1 MPASDTRA
9 NRDDMEL
16 IARAARAG
24 GEIAL
29 SYFRKDPR
37 RWTKEN
43 DSPVSEADLAVD
55 RHLAEA
61 LQAARPDYGWLSE
74 ETADDS
80 SRLAARRSFVVDP
93 IDGTRG
99 FLAGSG
105 EWTVA
110 IAVVED
116 GRPVA
121 AALFRPVG
129 NDLYT
134 ATLGQGATLNG
145 REVAVSG
152 QPVLSGASV
161 AGPKSITGQGPM
173 MRTGISHAGYVPSL
187 ALRLALVAEG
197 RIDAAVVRENACDWD
212 LAAADL
218 LVQEAGGRLEDLDGR
233 ALAYNR
239 ASVRHPA
246 LVAGPPALAAPLRP
260 ILAQLLTNP

>member
-1 MPASDTRA
+1 MPVSDSHA
-9 NRDDMEL
+9 NLADMEL
-16 IARAARAG
+16 IARAARSG

-55 RHLAEA
+55 RHLADV
-61 LQAARPDYGWLSE
+61 LQAARPGYGWLSE
-74 ETADDS
+74 ETADDR
-80 SRLAARRSFVVDP
+80 SRLGAERSFVVDP

-99 FLAGSG
+99 FLSGSG

-110 IAVVED
+110 IAVVEA

-121 AALFRPVG
+121 AALYRPVG
-129 NDLYT
+129 DDLYVAAPGHGT
-134 ATLGQGATLNG
+134 RLN
-145 REVAVSG
+145 G
-152 QPVLSGASV
+152 QPVAISKRIALAGASV
-161 AGPKSITGQGPM
+161 AGPKSIAARAGLAATGL
-173 MRTGISHAGYVPSL
+173 SHAGYVPSL

-197 RIDAAVVRENACDWD
+197 RIDVAVVRENACDWD

-218 LVQEAGGRLEDLDGR
+218 LVQEAGGRLEDLSGR

-246 LVAGPPALAAPLRP
+246 LVAGPSTLVDPLRP
-260 ILAQLLTNP
+260 VLAELL

>member
-1 MPASDTRA
+1 MPARDTTA
-9 NRDDMEL
+9 NLDDMDL
-16 IARAARAG
+16 IARAARGG

-29 SYFRKDPR
+29 SYVRTDPR
-37 RWTKEN
+37 RWPKEN

-61 LQAARPDYGWLSE
+61 LKAARPDYGWLSE
-74 ETADDS
+74 ETVDDS
-80 SRLAARRSFVVDP
+80 SRLATRRSFVVDP
-93 IDGTRG
+93 IDGRRV

-121 AALFRPVG
+121 AALYRPVG

-134 ATLGQGATLNG
+134 ATLGQGARLNG

-173 MRTGISHAGYVPSL
+173 MRTGISHAGYIPSL
-187 ALRLALVAEG
+187 ALRLALVAQG
-197 RIDAAVVRENACDWD
+197 LIDAAVVRENACDWD

-218 LVQEAGGRLEDLDGR
+218 LVQEAGGRLEDLEGR
-233 ALAYNR
+233 PLAYNR

-246 LVAGPPALAAPLRP
+246 LVAGPPALAVPLRP